1 MMAVNINNVEEVLES
16 ELKITKEEA
25 KLFVLLIFN
34 GKLDKIKAA
43 RLLQWSVNNTDRV
56 AKSLIN
62 RGMIIDLTETEYES
76 LHPRFAITN
85 RYRNRCEEDNMTF
98 KKNLRVDNIGILL
111 EGPYND
117 ARTK

>member
-1 MMAVNINNVEEVLES
+1 MAVNINNVEQVLES

-25 KLFVLLIFN
+25 ELFVLLIFN
-34 GKLDKIKAA
+34 GKLDKTKAA
-43 RLLQWSVNNTDRV
+43 RMLEWNVDNTDRV

-62 RGMIIDLTETEYES
+62 RGMIIDLTKTEYES

-85 RYRNRCEEDNMTF
+85 RYRNRCEEDNIAF
-98 KKNLRVDNIGILL
+98 KKNRRVDNIGMLL

>member
-1 MMAVNINNVEEVLES
+1 MAVNIDNVEQVLES
-16 ELKITKEEA
+16 ELKIAKEEA

-43 RLLQWSVNNTDRV
+43 RLLNWTADNADRV
-56 AKSLIN
+56 AKSLVN
-62 RGMIIDLTETEYES
+62 KGMIIDLTKTEYES

-85 RYRNRCEEDNMTF
+85 RYRNRCMEDNMVF
-98 KKNLRVDNIGILL
+98 KKNLKVDNIGILL

>member
-1 MMAVNINNVEEVLES
+1 MAVNINNVEEVLES

-43 RLLQWSVNNTDRV
+43 RMLEWNVDNTDRV

-62 RGMIIDLTETEYES
+62 RGMIIDLSKTEYES

-85 RYRNRCEEDNMTF
+85 RYRNRCEEDKMAF
-98 KKNLRVDNIGILL
+98 KKNLKIDNIGMLL
-111 EGPYND
+111 EAPYND